1 MAPPQWTISILTI
14 PGREEYL
21 QRLLASLDGLGATRP
36 VVQLVYNRPVREQLA
51 EIERRLRSWAPA
63 RAVEVYFNSGDP
75 TISGG
80 RNFQLNLV
88 KTPLVCFVDDDVSFE
103 GPVLETAEEALRSRP
118 VAIVGLPSLRNDCE
132 ERFKPRD
139 NTPHILDG
147 TFRWTVV
154 QGLFAAG
161 YTHLFRDA
169 GGFNARRRFWGEW
182 TELNLRLWR
191 LGFPTGYAMGGG
203 FLRHWEEA
211 PDSPTRNLEGR
222 ELHVLWGIICT
233 ALEYDAVDVTEA
245 TSTFWQLVE
254 ERYLSYSFGEALSP
268 RTVLQATLALMPDV
282 SAAWGDISAFRQQ
295 VKDHPFPFAPFHAF
309 TRQDLDQILPH
320 ARKQIRQYRE
330 GIWPERK
337 SVVSGIREWVKR
349 VAGRGS

>member
-1 MAPPQWTISILTI
+1 MAVSPWTISILTI

-21 QRLLASLDGLGATRP
+21 QRLLHSLEALGGARP
-36 VVQLVYNRPVREQLA
+36 AVHLVYNRSVREELA
-51 EIERRLRSWAPA
+51 EIERRLRSWAPG
-63 RAVEVYFNSGDP
+63 RQVEVFFNNGDP

-103 GPVLETAEEALRSRP
+103 GPIFETVEAALRTRP
-118 VAIVGLPSLRNDCE
+118 VAIVGLPSVRNDTD

-147 TFRWTVV
+147 DFRWTVV

-161 YTHLFRDA
+161 YTNLFRDA

-191 LGFPTGYAMGGG
+191 LGYPTGYAMGGAS
-203 FLRHWEEA
+203 LRHWEEA

-254 ERYLSYSFGEALSP
+254 ERYLSYSFGESLSP
-268 RTVLQATLALMPDV
+268 RTVLQATLALMPEV
-282 SAAWGDISAFRQQ
+282 SAAWSEISAFRQQ
-295 VKDHPFPFAPFHAF
+295 VKEHPFPFAPFHAF
-309 TRQDLDQILPH
+309 TQQDLDKVLPH
-320 ARKQIRQYRE
+320 ARRGIGAYRR

-337 SVVSGIREWVKR
+337 TMVGGIREWVRRKMAR
-349 VAGRGS
+349 